1 MQRFGAI
8 MKQFLFAAF
17 FALSGLLSSQVTYA
31 GISIEP
37 YVSVSSKKAI
47 KPAKAGSTTADET
60 VTQRT
65 TYGIRGSV
73 SFWRLMK
80 FQLAVGQ
87 NKLDTTTKTSE
98 VVDEFEEIDFEKDLN
113 MDTSDQDADVKT
125 SEIQRKASAAF
136 VLDPSFW
143 IFIMRLKA
151 GVQATQRLMTLQQ
164 GENPEES
171 YESPITYKPV
181 ASVGLGVRLG
191 RSMYAMAEYGAF
203 FYKFPETEPFEREV
217 TISYGISL

>member
-1 MQRFGAI
+1 MKRFVVLAFI
-8 MKQFLFAAF
+8 LAA
-17 FALSGLLSSQVTYA
+17 STVTQTTYA

-37 YVSVSSKKAI
+37 FVSISSKKAI
-47 KPAKAGSTTADET
+47 KPNKAGSTTADET

-65 TYGIRGSV
+65 TYGVRGSL

-80 FQLAVGQ
+80 FQLSVGQ

-98 VVDEFEEIDFEKDLN
+98 AVDEFDEIDFEKDLN
-113 MDTSDQDADVKT
+113 MDTSQQDADVKM
-125 SEIQRKASAAF
+125 SETQRKASAAF

-143 IFIMRLKA
+143 IFIMRMKA

-164 GENPEES
+164 GDSPEES
-171 YESPITYKPV
+171 YTSPITYKPV

-191 RSMYAMAEYGAF
+191 RTMYAMAEYGAF